1 MAKYEEPFKDTQEI
15 FEEVIRNSD
24 LDRYVSIKLIVDNKQ
39 KKKVAKPHKA
49 SNLLKFETNNDVYI
63 FINELIFEQLE
74 TWQKIVVAEE
84 AVAGIVFDPE
94 KDKLEIKTGDVSTF
108 SGLLRK
114 YGYERYEIVEES
126 IKTLYNVEKETAE
139 V

>member
-1 MAKYEEPFKDTQEI
+1 M
-15 FEEVIRNSD
+15 
-24 LDRYVSIKLIVDNKQ
+24 
-39 KKKVAKPHKA
+39 
-49 SNLLKFETNNDVYI
+49 
-63 FINELIFEQLE
+63 IFEQLE

-84 AVAGIVFDPE
+84 SISGIVFDPE